1 MDEEAV
7 STYSFET
14 FLDDIGLAA
23 DAKAAVLSWQGS
35 AVKGNSP
42 LEDMTWCCQHAYQDA
57 LPEYHRRGIPKSVAV
72 ETFMDIPRWVEDHRE
87 KTGQLGLVEAKW
99 LEHHIKLE
107 LFALGGLQYQLL
119 EPVDGDFT
127 LAIHIPKAADIS
139 PAKVDESLAMAMDF
153 FNHDRI
159 RFTCS
164 SWLLSSQLSAL
175 LDDTSRIKVFSS
187 RFTRLSDD
195 MTRRQAEE
203 RIFGCLKDDP
213 MEYDVRSSLAKKA
226 RAFLMEGG
234 ILPVTTGYFILNR

>member
-23 DAKAAVLSWQGS
+23 DAKAAVLSWQGG

-72 ETFMDIPRWVEDHRE
+72 ETFEDIPRWVEDHRD
-87 KTGQLGLVEAKW
+87 KTGQLGLVETKW

-107 LFALGGLQYQLL
+107 LFDLGGLHYQLL

-139 PAKVDESLAMAMDF
+139 PAKVDESLSMAMDF
-153 FNHDRI
+153 FQHDRI

-175 LDDTSRIKVFSS
+175 LDDTSRIKAFAS
-187 RFTRLSDD
+187 RFTRISDD
-195 MTRRQAEE
+195 NTRRQAEE
-203 RIFGCLKDDP
+203 RIFGCLNGDP
-213 MEYDVRSSLAKKA
+213 RDYEAHSSLAKKA
-226 RAFLMEGG
+226 RDFLIGG
-234 ILPVTTGYFILNR
+234 GVLPVTKGFFILNR